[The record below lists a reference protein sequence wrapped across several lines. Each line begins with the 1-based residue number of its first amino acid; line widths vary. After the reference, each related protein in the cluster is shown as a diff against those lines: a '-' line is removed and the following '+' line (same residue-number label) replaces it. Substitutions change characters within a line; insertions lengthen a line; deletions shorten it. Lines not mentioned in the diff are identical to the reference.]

1 MEYQKLVEKLLQQDE
16 SLCLEFKSFWYWRA
30 EKDATKQKGWEE
42 FLKDFISMFNTYDN
56 KDSPR
61 YFIFGFD
68 EKTGEKNNFYTSSN
82 GADLNEVENLDQLKS
97 DLITRLENTCNYSN
111 NNLINLEDFI
121 EFEAVSIE
129 EKKLLLLTLHHA
141 PFYLTLKRDL
151 SGGMKEN
158 VIPVRSIKG
167 GRIQT

>member
-68 EKTGEKNNFYTSSN
+68 EKTGEKITFTQ
-82 GADLNEVENLDQLKS
+82 VQMV
-97 DLITRLENTCNYSN
+97 LI
-111 NNLINLEDFI
+111 
-121 EFEAVSIE
+121 
-129 EKKLLLLTLHHA
+129 
-141 PFYLTLKRDL
+141 
-151 SGGMKEN
+151 
-158 VIPVRSIKG
+158 
-167 GRIQT
+167 